1 MTTKGDNTPTNTLE
15 EDFAHLD
22 KLSEYNKLSGRGH
35 GDLEDTCY
43 ICGVSPSG
51 LKKHIKE
58 QIAQAVN
65 KARNDSLLDLERWIK
80 LHDLDTEMIL
90 DGIEHMVVSNLQ
102 VPDQPRLD
110 NTDRIKELETP
121 NQVES
126 ME

>member
-1 MTTKGDNTPTNTLE
+1 MTTKGDNTPTNTLRE
-15 EDFAHLD
+15 EVLEI
-22 KLSEYNKLSGRGH
+22 LRYPNNKRPERFTIATQIRHFQADQLVE
-35 GDLEDTCY
+35 L
-43 ICGVSPSG
+43 
-51 LKKHIKE
+51 
-58 QIAQAVN
+58 IAQAVN